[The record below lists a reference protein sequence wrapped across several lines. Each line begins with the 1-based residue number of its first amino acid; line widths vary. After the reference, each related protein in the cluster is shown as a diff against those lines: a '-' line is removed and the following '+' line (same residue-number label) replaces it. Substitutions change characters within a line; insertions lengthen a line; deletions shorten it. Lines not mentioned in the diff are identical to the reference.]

1 MVESKS
7 VPAKSEQ
14 AQLFEVAT
22 GWLGPLRLT
31 VIDHVSKR
39 RRQYTLERPFALIG
53 HSGKCDVVL
62 RQPDVGYRHAYIQ
75 VIGGRVFCI
84 DLASHS
90 GTHWEDGRKKAG
102 WLMPD
107 SPIRIGDYSL
117 RLADNI
123 KPDKAVLPALP
134 QDFNPLKR
142 YVKGGGWPGAL
153 RKFEMKFL
161 NAQIDKLA
169 VTLAHPLTLVGRDR
183 TCKFHFDDESVS
195 KVHAGLFCAG
205 NGLWVIDLLGRG
217 GTRVNGRRIRYAL
230 VEDGQDVSIG
240 HYRMRVKYR
249 ADRDASEPDL
259 EDGEDA
265 PRQILAST
273 ILVSSNRIFTVERV
287 ANTLIVT
294 PAGDSH
300 RFRYADVHH
309 EANRVLNLLS
319 NPELVNLIVDLGSE
333 DIFTSVAIGVFT
345 RLRNIIA
352 ERGGRAALCNTSS
365 NMRDTL
371 TDMSLYDLWTHF
383 PSRPA
388 ALEAIMSGTTP
399 PAIESS

>member
-7 VPAKSEQ
+7 VPAKSER
-14 AQLFEVAT
+14 AQLFEAAT
-22 GWLGPLRLT
+22 GWLGPLQLT

-39 RRQYTLERPFALIG
+39 RRQYTLERPYAIIG

-62 RQPDVGYRHAYIQ
+62 RQPDVGYRHAYLQ

-90 GTHWEDGRKKAG
+90 GIHWEDGRKKAG

-107 SPIRIGDYSL
+107 SPIRIGAYSL
-117 RLADNI
+117 RLAANKRPE
-123 KPDKAVLPALP
+123 KPSGPAPP

-142 YVKGGGWPGAL
+142 YGEGKGWPVAPRSVEL
-153 RKFEMKFL
+153 AFL
-161 NAQIDKLA
+161 NAQIEMLA
-169 VTLAHPLTLVGRDR
+169 VSLSHPLTLVGRDR

-195 KVHAGLFCAG
+195 KVHAGLFCAS

-217 GTRVNGRRIRYAL
+217 GTRVHGRRMRYAL
-230 VEDGQDVSIG
+230 AEDGHDINIG

-249 ADRDASEPDL
+249 TDRSDSVQEPD
-259 EDGEDA
+259 DTEDA

-294 PAGDSH
+294 PAGDSQ

-309 EANRVLNLLS
+309 EANRVLNLL
-319 NPELVNLIVDLGSE
+319 NNLELVNLIVDLGSE
-333 DIFTSVAIGVFT
+333 DIFNSVAIGVFT

-352 ERGGRAALCNTSS
+352 ERGGRAALCNASD

-383 PSRPA
+383 ASRQA
-388 ALEAIMSGTTP
+388 ALEALTSPTTP
-399 PAIESS
+399 PVTESS